1 MYDILR
7 LWDTQESHL
16 LRNEDSKVAHITLVA
31 GKKQTKVEARYSRSF
46 DYLPYKTVCMPLDLE
61 PSSSAAAKADCS
73 LDVSATPMKI
83 TDLDYDA
90 LSLLSALV
98 APSDVNSWRLVC
110 RTLGHAAHPYRFR
123 RLALR
128 DPGQLRDA
136 CASVAQTPGCAQHI
150 LYLTMGNGCFG
161 SPNEP
166 GDPNIRDALTL
177 RIAELMYSTVNLVS
191 LTMKAAESFLADN
204 SALVAAVAAC
214 SRLETLVL
222 NQRHWDY
229 DYLSHGTA
237 LLFAALHAPLRS
249 LELGKLAGDE
259 FPVHVLVLLQHFVP
273 TLETLDLD
281 FVEIG
286 PWREDRP
293 APVFSYVTEL
303 VMRTASVHTQTLER
317 AFPALHELSLEFKDA
332 HFDPLIPTFHAD
344 NLLNAPAHW
353 KDLALLSGDIG
364 GLWTL
369 QLRNVEIDLL
379 VIHGYAHDEE
389 KMEARR
395 AVLRGVR
402 PHMLHVWVCA
412 DTEGETMLAHDLPEH
427 ATSVR
432 ILDLNITYRTGP
444 WGEIYDAQGIMTFLV
459 RTSALVR
466 HAPDG
471 HHLILRPAQHA

>member
-1 MYDILR
+1 MD
-7 LWDTQESHL
+7 QEEVTATS
-16 LRNEDSKVAHITLVA
+16 
-31 GKKQTKVEARYSRSF
+31 
-46 DYLPYKTVCMPLDLE
+46 PLDLE
-61 PSSSAAAKADCS
+61 PSSSAAKADRS
-73 LDVSATPMKI
+73 LDVSAAPMKI

-90 LSLLSALV
+90 LSVLSALV

-110 RTLGHAAHPYRFR
+110 RTLGQAAHPYRFR

-128 DPGQLRDA
+128 DPGQLRNA
-136 CASVAQTPGCAQHI
+136 CASVAQAPGCAQHI

-166 GDPNIRDALTL
+166 GDPEMRDALTP
-177 RIAELMYSTVNLVS
+177 RIADLLFATVNLVS
-191 LTMKAAESFLADN
+191 LTAEAAESFLADN
-204 SALVAAVAAC
+204 PALVAAVAGC
-214 SRLETLVL
+214 SHLETLVL
-222 NQRHWDY
+222 KQRHWDY

-303 VMRTASVHTQTLER
+303 VMRTASIHTQTLER
-317 AFPALHELSLEFKDA
+317 AFPALRDLSLEFKDA
-332 HFDPLIPTFHAD
+332 HLDPLIPTFHAD
-344 NLLNAPAHW
+344 NLLNASAHW
-353 KDLALLSGDIG
+353 KDLDVLSGDIG

-369 QLRNVEIDLL
+369 ALRDVEINLL

-389 KMEARR
+389 EMEARR
-395 AVLRGVR
+395 VVLRDVR
-402 PHMLHVWVCA
+402 PYILHVWVCA
-412 DTEGETMLAHDLPEH
+412 DTEGETMLAHDLPGY
-427 ATSVR
+427 ARSAR
-432 ILDLNITYRTGP
+432 ILDLNITYRIGP
-444 WGEIYDAQGIMTFLV
+444 WPETPVYDAQGIMTFLV

-466 HAPDG
+466 HAPHG
-471 HHLILRPAQHA
+471 RHLTHATSSTCLILWIRSAGCYFSAFASTPADSPLDSALKTRATAPTCALQ

>member
-1 MYDILR
+1 MPWTPSD
-7 LWDTQESHL
+7 
-16 LRNEDSKVAHITLVA
+16 
-31 GKKQTKVEARYSRSF
+31 KKEVTATS
-46 DYLPYKTVCMPLDLE
+46 PLDLE
-61 PSSSAAAKADCS
+61 PPSSADAKTARS
-73 LDVSATPMKI
+73 LDVSAAPMKI
-83 TDLDYDA
+83 TDLGYDA
-90 LSLLSALV
+90 LSLLSAAV

-128 DPGQLRDA
+128 DPSQLRDA
-136 CASVAQTPGCAQHI
+136 CASVANTPGCAQHI
-150 LYLTMGNGCFG
+150 LYLTMGNGCCG

-166 GDPNIRDALTL
+166 GDPEIRDAPIL
-177 RIAELMYSTVNLVS
+177 RIAELMYTTVNLVS
-191 LTMKAAESFLADN
+191 LTMEAAESFLANN
-204 SALVAAVAAC
+204 SALVATVAAC

-222 NQRHWDY
+222 NQHY
-229 DYLSHGTA
+229 GYLSHGTA
-237 LLFAALHAPLRS
+237 LLFAELHAPLRS
-249 LELGKLAGDE
+249 LELGKLAGEE
-259 FPVHVLVLLQHFVP
+259 FPVHVLVLLQHFAP

-303 VMRTASVHTQTLER
+303 VMRIASVHTQTLER
-317 AFPALHELSLEFKDA
+317 AFPALHELSLQLKDEYSPT
-332 HFDPLIPTFHAD
+332 PLIPTYHAD
-344 NLLNAPAHW
+344 NLINASAHW

-369 QLRNVEIDLL
+369 TLRDVEVDLL
-379 VIHGYAHDEE
+379 VIHGHAHDEDE
-389 KMEARR
+389 MEARR

-432 ILDLNITYRTGP
+432 ILDLNVIYRMPP
-444 WGEIYDAQGIMTFLV
+444 WGETFIYSPRRLMTFLV
-459 RTSALVR
+459 RTSALMR

-471 HHLILRPAQHA
+471 HHLTLRPAQHA